1 MSEEAIRVAKFYDT
15 FSEDDQEAI
24 FRFMMELLPYDDE
37 PLTEEDLEAIRI
49 GEEQFARGEY
59 ISLDELNRQ
68 CEAEEADSM
77 EDFPMGEAV

>member
-15 FSEDDQEAI
+15 FSEEDQEAI

-37 PLTEEDLEAIRI
+37 PVTERELELMRKCD
-49 GEEQFARGEY
+49 EERARGEY
-59 ISLDELNRQ
+59 VTKEEIMRRR
-68 CEAEEADSM
+68 EA